1 MESHNEV
8 VAEADRRRGWTL
20 YRDGKTI
27 RPGENVLPE
36 ERLSWP
42 RTIGV
47 GAQHVVAMFGATFLV
62 PLLTGFPPSTT
73 LFFTAIGTLLFL
85 LITKG
90 MMPSYL
96 GSSFGL
102 LAPIGAVTGF
112 AATSGEDLDSQ
123 AMALAQGGIIS
134 VGVTLALVGILVH
147 FAGVRWIEVTMPPV
161 VTGAIVALIGLNL
174 APAAW
179 GWVQEAPLTAVI
191 TIVTILLTTVLFRGM
206 LGRLSILVG
215 VLIGY
220 VAAWLQGQVDFSTVS
235 KADWVGL
242 PAFHA
247 PAFDLGYLGLF
258 LPVVL
263 VLIAENIGH
272 VKSVSAMTG
281 RDLDKIT
288 GRTLFADGFSTILAG
303 SGGGSGTTTYAE
315 NIGVMAATRIFST
328 AAYMC
333 AGIIALILS
342 LLPKFGEI
350 IATIPPGVLG
360 GAATVL
366 YGMIGLLGVRI
377 WVENK
382 VDFSNP
388 INLNTAAVSLI
399 VAIANFT
406 WTPGGL
412 KFEGI
417 ALGSAA
423 AIVIYQVMKA
433 ISRWRGT
440 DPDLLAQ
447 QGSDDDSANQE
458 EMTGVNEIAAAG
470 DGSSSAGASG
480 NGPDGS
486 ANQPE
491 LGQRLPPKE

>member
-1 MESHNEV
+1 MTDSEQTGT
-8 VAEADRRRGWTL
+8 RQQPGRQRGWRL
-20 YRDGKTI
+20 HGDGRTI
-27 RPGENVLPE
+27 RPGERVLPE

-42 RTIGV
+42 RTISV

-112 AATSGEDLDSQ
+112 SATAGEDLEPH

-134 VGVTLALVGILVH
+134 VGVTLALVGLVVH
-147 FAGVRWIEVTMPPV
+147 FVGVRWIELTMPPV

-179 GWVQEAPLTAVI
+179 DWVQEAPLTAVI
-191 TIVTILLTTVLFRGM
+191 TIVAILLVTVAFRGM
-206 LGRLSILVG
+206 FGRLSILIG

-220 VAAWLQGQVDFSTVS
+220 AAAWLQGEIDFTTVDQ
-235 KADWVGL
+235 ADWVGL

-272 VKSVSAMTG
+272 VKSVAAMTG
-281 RDLDKIT
+281 RDLDKLT

-328 AAYMC
+328 AAYLC
-333 AGIIALILS
+333 AAVIALILS

-366 YGMIGLLGVRI
+366 YGMIGMLGVRI
-377 WVENK
+377 WVENR
-382 VDFSNP
+382 VDFANP
-388 INLNTAAVSLI
+388 ISLNTAAVSLI

-412 KFEGI
+412 QFEGI
-417 ALGSAA
+417 ALGSAS
-423 AIVIYQVMKA
+423 AIIVYQVMKA
-433 ISRWRGT
+433 IARWRGT
-440 DPDLLAQ
+440 DPDALVETFAEAEPSAQ
-447 QGSDDDSANQE
+447 PSADSDPSS
-458 EMTGVNEIAAAG
+458 G
-470 DGSSSAGASG
+470 DGSSAGSDPSSGAAPSSGVEAS
-480 NGPDGS
+480 D
-486 ANQPE
+486 E
-491 LGQRLPPKE
+491 RE

>member
-1 MESHNEV
+1 MDTTARWQWSLH
-8 VAEADRRRGWTL
+8 G
-20 YRDGKTI
+20 DGRTI
-27 RPGENVLPE
+27 RPGEIVLPE

-42 RTIGV
+42 RTIGI

-102 LAPIGAVTGF
+102 LAPVGAVTGF
-112 AATSGEDLDSQ
+112 AATSGERLDSQ

-134 VGVTLALVGILVH
+134 VGVTLALVGIVVH

-179 GWVQEAPLTAVI
+179 GWVQQAPLTAVI
-191 TIVTILLTTVLFRGM
+191 TIAVIVVSSVLFKGM
-206 LGRLSILVG
+206 LGRLSILIG
-215 VLIGY
+215 VLVGY
-220 VAAWLQGQVDFSTVS
+220 GAALVQGEVNFSTVS
-235 KADWVGL
+235 SAAWIGL
-242 PAFHA
+242 PTFHA

-263 VLIAENIGH
+263 VAENIGH
-272 VKSVSAMTG
+272 VKSVAAMTG
-281 RDLDKIT
+281 RDLDGLT
-288 GRTLFADGFSTILAG
+288 GRALFADGLATTLAG
-303 SGGGSGTTTYAE
+303 AGGGSGTTTYAE
-315 NIGVMAATRIFST
+315 NIGVMAATKIYST
-328 AAYMC
+328 AAYFC
-333 AGIIALILS
+333 AAIIALILS

-377 WVENK
+377 WVENR
-382 VDFSNP
+382 VDFANP

-406 WTPGGL
+406 WTPAGL
-412 KFEGI
+412 EFAGI
-417 ALGSAA
+417 ALGTAS
-423 AIVIYQVMKA
+423 AIVIYQLMTLIA
-433 ISRWRGT
+433 RWRGT
-440 DPDLLAQ
+440 APVPV
-447 QGSDDDSANQE
+447 E
-458 EMTGVNEIAAAG
+458 
-470 DGSSSAGASG
+470 AGAGAMADQS
-480 NGPDGS
+480 
-486 ANQPE
+486 E
-491 LGQRLPPKE
+491 PKSTQ